1 MRNLVFTA
9 LIGSAAWLSG
19 CASDAPPIA
28 AAPAQPSV
36 RFIDVPKFDRE
47 LAASLNTLPQPVEV
61 LFYEKVS
68 PNDLPL
74 RLQKWL
80 AVVERDGGR
89 MKVEPPPDEPAP
101 KNPLALLGL
110 LGSLMSSVTA
120 LGQISDEYML
130 ASAKNRDAVI
140 TLVRNAK
147 GEIVVAR
154 ITLNK
159 RNK

>member
-1 MRNLVFTA
+1 
-9 LIGSAAWLSG
+9 
-19 CASDAPPIA
+19 
-28 AAPAQPSV
+28 
-36 RFIDVPKFDRE
+36 
-47 LAASLNTLPQPVEV
+47 
-61 LFYEKVS
+61 
-68 PNDLPL
+68 
-74 RLQKWL
+74 
-80 AVVERDGGR
+80 

-140 TLVRNAK
+140 TLDRNSK

-159 RNK
+159 RSK